1 MPEVSLLSIAEAM
14 SDSIPEE
21 IRRNRSSLQGLF
33 DSEPDYET
41 YSIPFFGKRERDNEY
56 WWV

>member
-33 DSEPDYET
+33 DSEPDYT
-41 YSIPFFGKRERDNEY
+41 DIPFFGDRITKDREY